1 MVAKPLPSG
10 PAIPTPPPKKHQPRG
25 LKFIHEDQD
34 ILVVDKSSG
43 LLTVSSESE
52 SEKTAYFLLND
63 YVRKGQAKSRKRV
76 FVVHRLD
83 KDTSGLLVFAKSEEA
98 KLYLQDNWKSFTKMY
113 YAVVE
118 GEPAKDSGEYSSFL
132 AENAVHHVYSTR
144 DGDKGKL
151 ARTGYRVLKRA
162 GRFSLLE
169 IDLHTGRKNQIR
181 VHMADLGHPVAGD
194 IKYGAKQK
202 DVKRLCLHS
211 ASLRLLHPHTKRE
224 IGFQAPLPEY
234 FRQLTQGSPKEA
246 S

>member
-1 MVAKPLPSG
+1 MGLRGLKPF
-10 PAIPTPPPKKHQPRG
+10 PPPSKKHQPRG

-34 ILVVDKSSG
+34 ILVVDKASG
-43 LLTVSSESE
+43 LLTVSSEIE
-52 SEKTAYFLLND
+52 REKTAYFLLND

-118 GEPAKDSGEYSSFL
+118 GEPKQASGVIESYL
-132 AENAVHHVYSTR
+132 AENAVHHVYSTKKS
-144 DGDKGKL
+144 DDSKL
-151 ARTGYRVLKRA
+151 AKTGYRVLKA
-162 GRFSLLE
+162 GAFSLLE
-169 IDLHTGRKNQIR
+169 IDLFTGRKNQIR

-202 DVKRLCLHS
+202 EVKRLCLHS
-211 ASLRLLHPHTKRE
+211 TSLTLLHPHTKKE
-224 IGFQAPLPEY
+224 MSFKAPLPEY
-234 FRQLTQGSPKEA
+234 LRQLTQGRTKEA
-246 S
+246 